1 MAVDIFG
8 ITPHKVSRDL
18 KGYTVLF
25 YGAPKTGKT
34 TIASQFDKA
43 LLLAFEV
50 GYLALPGVMAQ
61 PINYWSD
68 FKQVLRQL
76 KEDQAHEMFSNIIID
91 TADIAY
97 DLCEKF
103 ICSQNSVSSIGDMP
117 YGAGYA
123 KVSKE
128 FDEALR
134 QIPQMGYGLIIISH
148 SQDKVFKD
156 ENGKEFNQIVPT
168 LGTRPRLIVDRM
180 SDIIGFAHPELDEEG
195 NTRTALYLRG
205 TPRFIAGSRFKY
217 IKPVIEFTYDN
228 LVDAIHDA
236 IDKEAEEHEG
246 KLVVD
251 SAERVTVE
259 EIDYDACIEKFNQL
273 VNKLQEVSGAEFG
286 NRWAGKI
293 IELTDKYLGKGKKI
307 TETTSEQAEQVYL
320 IVTDLEDEMKK
331 YL

>member
-1 MAVDIFG
+1 MGIDIFG

-18 KGYTVLF
+18 KGYTILF
-25 YGAPKTGKT
+25 YGRPKVGKT

-43 LLLAFEV
+43 LLLAFEM

-61 PINYWSD
+61 PINRWAD

-76 KEDQAHEMFSNIIID
+76 KDEKAHEMFSNIVID

-103 ICSQNSVSSIGDMP
+103 VCAQNNVDAVGDMP
-117 YGAGYA
+117 YGSGYA

-134 QIPQMGYGLIIISH
+134 QIPQMGYGLILISH
-148 SQDKVFKD
+148 SQDKVFID

-168 LGTRPRLIVDRM
+168 LGNRPRLIVDRM
-180 SDIIGFAHPELDEEG
+180 SDIIGFANPEIDDEG
-195 NTRTALYLRG
+195 NTYTSLYLRG

-217 IKPVIEFTYDN
+217 IAPVIRFSYQN

-236 IDKEAEEHEG
+236 IDKEAEEHNG
-246 KLVVD
+246 KLVTD
-251 SAERVTVE
+251 TLDRPQVE
-259 EIDYDACIEKFNQL
+259 EINYQEQMNKFNDM
-273 VNKLQEVSGAEFG
+273 VSKLQEVSGKDFG
-286 NRWAGKI
+286 TQWANKI
-293 IELTDKYLGKGKKI
+293 IELTNKYLGKGKKI
-307 TETTSEQAEQVYL
+307 TESTPDQAEQIYL
-320 IVTDLEDEMKK
+320 IVSDLEAEMNKR
-331 YL
+331 L

>member
-228 LVDAIHDA
+228 LVDAIHEA

>member
-1 MAVDIFG
+1 M
-8 ITPHKVSRDL
+8 
-18 KGYTVLF
+18 
-25 YGAPKTGKT
+25 KTGKT

-61 PINYWSD
+61 PINRWSD

-103 ICSQNSVSSIGDMP
+103 ICSQNSVDSIGDMN
-117 YGAGYA
+117 YGSGYV

-134 QIPQMGYGLIIISH
+134 SIPQMGYGLIIISH

-180 SDIIGFAHPELDEEG
+180 SDIIGFAHPELDAEG

-228 LVDAIHDA
+228 LVDAIHEA
-236 IDKEAEEHEG
+236 IDKEAEEHGG

-251 SAERVTVE
+251 SAEKITVE
-259 EIDYDACIEKFNQL
+259 EIDYDACIKKFNQL

-286 NRWAGKI
+286 NRWANKI
-293 IELTDKYLGKGKKI
+293 IELTNKYLGKGKKV

-320 IVTDLEDEMKK
+320 IVTDLEDEMNK

>member
-228 LVDAIHDA
+228 LVDAIHEA

-320 IVTDLEDEMKK
+320 IVTDLEDEMNK

>member
-61 PINYWSD
+61 PINRWSD

-97 DLCEKF
+97 DLAEKF
-103 ICSQNSVSSIGDMP
+103 VCSQNSVDSIGDLP
-117 YGAGYA
+117 YGSGYS

-134 QIPQMGYGLIIISH
+134 SIPQMGYGLIIISH

-228 LVDAIHDA
+228 LVDAIHEA
-236 IDKEAEEHEG
+236 IDKEAKEHEG

-251 SAERVTVE
+251 SAERITVE

-293 IELTDKYLGKGKKI
+293 IELTNKYLGKGKKI

-320 IVTDLEDEMKK
+320 IVTDLEDEMNK

>member
-1 MAVDIFG
+1 MAVNIFG

-61 PINYWSD
+61 PINRWSD

-103 ICSQNSVSSIGDMP
+103 ICSQNSVDSIGDMN
-117 YGAGYA
+117 YGSGYV

-134 QIPQMGYGLIIISH
+134 SIPQMGYGLIIISH

-180 SDIIGFAHPELDEEG
+180 SDIIGFAHPELDAEG

-228 LVDAIHDA
+228 LVDAIHEA
-236 IDKEAEEHEG
+236 IDKEAEEHGG

-251 SAERVTVE
+251 SAEKIVVE
-259 EIDYDACIEKFNQL
+259 EIDYDACIKKFNQL

-293 IELTDKYLGKGKKI
+293 IELTNKYLGKGKKV

-320 IVTDLEDEMKK
+320 IVTDLEDEMNK

>member
-320 IVTDLEDEMKK
+320 IVSDLEDEMKK